1 MFILPVIL
9 LLTRAANAFQPCSIF
24 GPGFTAPHNLSVSPA
39 FKEASDNFTSL
50 IESVI
55 SSSKSRYG
63 QFDSN
68 TTTFSLQVF
77 STSTDPPL
85 YEFHHTAPG
94 LEYSGTGVREV
105 NSDSIYRI
113 GSVTKLLTV
122 YSFLNTAGDA
132 NFHDPVT
139 RWVPELRA
147 AASSNNSTE
156 DPVEYVAWNDVTLG
170 QLAAQMAGI
179 GRDGSLQGEITQE
192 TLNWTGYGFPPLESS
207 SIPTCGAV
215 KLCNRTE
222 FFEIFSDRPPVYLP
236 STTPVYSNV
245 AFQILAYALEEIVGQ
260 PFPDIFEQT
269 MRKDLGLTRTA
280 LSIPANDTFTA
291 NGVIPLGLANSGWAF
306 DGGDENPAG
315 TAYSTANELSSIGR
329 SILRSS
335 LLPPALTLRW
345 MKPVGRTADPNLL
358 AGAGFEILT
367 FTDPSTKQI
376 TDLYTKSGN
385 LGIYSSLL
393 ILSPDYDFGFTI
405 MSAGLNNL
413 DTAQAIG
420 QLLVDHFVPAVVNAA
435 RAEADSNYA
444 GTYSSPDPA
453 LNSSINLSTIPS
465 QLGLSITSWISNGTD
480 MLAVSAELVLRSP
493 GSPVTVT
500 LYPTNLKSQ
509 ASDGSYQRQFRATFE
524 DPTVE
529 NPGGLFTN
537 KCQSWVFME
546 EIVYGRLAL
555 DEFVFTVEKGGSAR
569 SLVSSA
575 LREVL
580 SRQ

>member
-1 MFILPVIL
+1 MFFLPVVL
-9 LLTRAANAFQPCSIF
+9 LLTRTVNAFQPCSIF
-24 GPGFTAPHNLSVSPA
+24 GPGFPAPHNLSVSPI
-39 FKEASDNFTSL
+39 FKSASDNFTSL
-50 IESVI
+50 IKSVI
-55 SSSKSRYG
+55 SSRKSRYG

-77 STSTDPPL
+77 STSTDTPL

-105 NSDSIYRI
+105 DSDSIYRI

-122 YSFLNTAGDA
+122 YSFLNAAGDA
-132 NFHDPVT
+132 NFHYPVT

-147 AASSNNSTE
+147 AASSNNSTKY
-156 DPVEYVAWNDVTLG
+156 PVEYVAWDDVTLG

-192 TLNWTGYGFPPLESS
+192 TLNWTGYGFPLLESS
-207 SIPTCGAV
+207 SIPTCAAV
-215 KLCNRTE
+215 TLCNRTE
-222 FFEIFSDRPPVYLP
+222 FFAIFTGRPPVYLP

-260 PFPDIFEQT
+260 AFPEIIEQT
-269 MRKDLGLTRTA
+269 MRKDLGLMRTA
-280 LSIPANDTFTA
+280 LSIPTNDTFTA
-291 NGVIPLGLANSGWAF
+291 NGVIPLGLANSRWAF
-306 DGGDENPAG
+306 DGGDENPA
-315 TAYSTANELSSIGR
+315 
-329 SILRSS
+329 ILRST
-335 LLPPALTLRW
+335 LLPPELTLRW
-345 MKPVGRTADPNLL
+345 MKPVGARTADPNLL

-376 TDLYTKSGN
+376 TDLYTKSDN

-405 MSAGLNNL
+405 MAAGLNNL
-413 DTAQAIG
+413 DTAQAVG
-420 QLLVDHFVPAVVNAA
+420 QLLVDQFVPAVVNAA

-444 GTYSSPDPA
+444 GTYISSNRA
-453 LNSSINLSTIPS
+453 LNSSIRLSTIPS
-465 QLGLSITSWISNGTD
+465 QLGLSISSWISNGTD

-493 GSPVTVT
+493 GSPVNVT
-500 LYPTNLKSQ
+500 LYPSNLKSQ
-509 ASDGSYQRQFRATFE
+509 ASDGGYKREFRAIFE

-555 DEFVFTVEKGGSAR
+555 DEFVFTVEKGGSAK